1 MVKHANIIE
10 MKESFETHSHIFIVM
25 ELMPDGDLAH
35 YDLEELLNG
44 SQIANV
50 MNQLLQVL

>member
-1 MVKHANIIE
+1 MVKHENIVE
-10 MKESFETHSHIFIVM
+10 MKESFETDSHIFIVM

-35 YDLEELLNG
+35 HDLEELLNC